1 MPNAMPQP
9 KHKSLAE
16 INAEIATH
24 RQFLDEIHAVRQEV
38 RGYTTVPLDQRG
50 AVADPVRAFLAAQP
64 SKRVFNM
71 LAQGDSWFDYPPGTD
86 IIDCLHSNHG
96 HTITNIAVAGST
108 LNDEAYGPVPRQMF
122 GMGPLQS
129 GDPNRIMELVHQI
142 QQVKPQALL
151 LSAGGNDVAGDE
163 FFSFINN
170 ARSGLP
176 PVNREVLDGVV
187 NGTFKT
193 AYQYIIDI
201 ALEAAANANIK
212 MPIFTH
218 SYDYPWPDGRP
229 VVAFLWWKI
238 GPWFDRTFN
247 AKNYPNIDAATL
259 QKRHDIVVNFIDAVG
274 DMLSRLAADP
284 KYTGKVFHV
293 DLRGTLVADA
303 EWANELHPRNP
314 GFAKLADKI
323 DAALQANI

>member
-1 MPNAMPQP
+1 MPEP
-9 KHKSLAE
+9 KQKSFAQIQADIAE
-16 INAEIATH
+16 H
-24 RQFLDEIHAVRQEV
+24 RQLLDQIHAARQQV

-50 AVADPVRAFLAAQP
+50 AAAAPLRASLRATP
-64 SKRVFNM
+64 TKRVFRL
-71 LAQGDSWFDYPPGTD
+71 LAQGDSWFDYPTGTD
-86 IIDCLHSNHG
+86 IIDCLHSRHG

-122 GMGPLQS
+122 GFGPPQS
-129 GDPNRIMELVHQI
+129 NDPDRITELVHQI
-142 QQVKPQALL
+142 QQLRPEALL

-170 ARSGLP
+170 ARSGLS

-187 NGTFKT
+187 NETFKAGYEYLVDAALAT
-193 AYQYIIDI
+193 AAELGIS
-201 ALEAAANANIK
+201 

-229 VVAFLWWKI
+229 AIVFLWWKV
-238 GPWFDRTFN
+238 GPWFDPTFK
-247 AKNYPNIDAATL
+247 AKNFPYSSAPEL
-259 QKRHDIVVNFIDAVG
+259 QVRHDILMQFIDALS
-274 DMLSRLAADP
+274 DMLAGVAADP
-284 KYTGKVFHV
+284 KYQGNVFHV
-293 DLRGTLVADA
+293 DLRGTLVADS

-323 DAALQANI
+323 DTVLQKNI